1 MHHPGMAGDRR
12 RCAHPAICVPVAID
26 FNHALT
32 FAQALCELVR
42 FASPPW
48 PQGLLQMA
56 LFIGRNT
63 PWLDA
68 HVSAEQALARWG
80 VDDEAAFDQRCR
92 AQLLD
97 HGQGVDIFAV
107 HWLKTWAAVRD
118 AVTSGLS
125 PTARQASLAAVHRF
139 IAAQFKQHHARRN
152 AHQAL
157 AFVAREA

>member
-1 MHHPGMAGDRR
+1 MRELLPAG
-12 RCAHPAICVPVAID
+12 
-26 FNHALT
+26 
-32 FAQALCELVR
+32 
-42 FASPPW
+42 SPLW
-48 PQGLLQMA
+48 PHGLLQMA

-68 HVSAEQALARWG
+68 HVSDEQALARWY

-118 AVTSGLS
+118 AVARGLS
-125 PTARQASLAAVHRF
+125 PTARQASLAALNRF
-139 IAAQFKQHHARRN
+139 FAAQFKPHHARRN
-152 AHQAL
+152 AYQAL